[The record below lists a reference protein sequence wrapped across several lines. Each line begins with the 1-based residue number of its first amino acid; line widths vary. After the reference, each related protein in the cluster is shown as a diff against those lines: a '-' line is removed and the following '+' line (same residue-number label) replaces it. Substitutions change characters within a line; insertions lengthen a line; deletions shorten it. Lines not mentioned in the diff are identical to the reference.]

1 MTPLLPGRRS
11 LEGAIKRNKSKANS
25 STSPKSFLSLECL
38 LLSDLE
44 WLAFPS
50 NQLMLISD
58 ALIFW
63 CPQIIPNDVGWEL
76 YASDLWAPLLPP
88 ALLLTGS
95 FPALSHSLSLS
106 CQPFPSPQSRHMWK
120 WRSHTPAGA
129 RASGLNGLQLPQPAS
144 DAALCLIP
152 HLPAICLLVLFFYL
166 SSYKDLLFWPLL
178 SYLDHN

>member
-1 MTPLLPGRRS
+1 MNPLLPGRRS

-25 STSPKSFLSLECL
+25 STSSKSFLSLECL

-50 NQLMLISD
+50 NQLMLISN
-58 ALIFW
+58 ALFFW

-106 CQPFPSPQSRHMWK
+106 CQPFPSPQSRHI
-120 WRSHTPAGA
+120 GNG
-129 RASGLNGLQLPQPAS
+129 GLTHPQGPEPLGWMVYNSPSLPQT
-144 DAALCLIP
+144 
-152 HLPAICLLVLFFYL
+152 
-166 SSYKDLLFWPLL
+166 LL
-178 SYLDHN
+178 SASFLIFLPSVCLSCFST